1 MRDSRSQVWAKK
13 IRSSLLR
20 GKSSLTGPTT
30 NPIGKAFACAVVAFV
45 AIYLGLWLSFG
56 PLADPARIAGITLGF
71 VVTPAII
78 VGIWARNSKKT
89 WSLFRVIAL
98 YALFLV
104 IIAALYISGS
114 MSNPRH

>member
-1 MRDSRSQVWAKK
+1 MTVAWK
-13 IRSSLLR
+13 I
-20 GKSSLTGPTT
+20 SLTGPTT
-30 NPIGKAFACAVVAFV
+30 NPIIKAFACAAVAFV
-45 AIYLGLWLSFG
+45 AIYAGLWLSFG
-56 PLADPARIAGITLGF
+56 PPADPARIAGITSGL

-114 MSNPRH
+114 MSSPRH

>member
-1 MRDSRSQVWAKK
+1 VWAKK

-20 GKSSLTGPTT
+20 GKSSLAGPTT
-30 NPIGKAFACAVVAFV
+30 NPISKAFACAAVAFV
-45 AIYLGLWLSFG
+45 AIYAGLWLSFG
-56 PLADPARIAGITLGF
+56 QPADPARIAGITSGL

-89 WSLFRVIAL
+89 WSLLRVIVL